1 MRWYCLVIL
10 FAVASLSAWAY
21 PADGDLE
28 QADESNL
35 LALDNGEDAKDEV
48 AEESRILV
56 ASEDEDDED
65 EDDEEGL
72 DGDSSEVSVAG
83 DPLSASDRQLGRR
96 PSKKP
101 TKGKGDSSS
110 EEDKKDK
117 GDASSEEDKKGGKKA
132 PKKKCVCYV
141 KKNKRHQKRRPHS
154 NKSGRD
160 GGEQSS

>member
-35 LALDNGEDAKDEV
+35 LALNNGEDAKDET
-48 AEESRILV
+48 AEESRILMD
-56 ASEDEDDED
+56 SEDEDED
-65 EDDEEGL
+65 EDYEEGL
-72 DGDSSEVSVAG
+72 EGDSGEVSVAG

-101 TKGKGDSSS
+101 MKGKGDASS
-110 EEDKKDK
+110 EEDKKSKD
-117 GDASSEEDKKGGKKA
+117 DASSEEDKKGGKKA
-132 PKKKCVCYV
+132 PKKKCVCYI
-141 KKNKRHQKRRPHS
+141 KKNKRHQKRRPYS
-154 NKSGRD
+154 NKSGRGD
-160 GGEQSS
+160 DEQST